1 MKQILKKMVVC
12 LLFLGAFTSAH
23 AQSDDPMDAL
33 RQSFP
38 QLTELFSDELSNY
51 PAHYIFAV
59 DVSGT
64 MYKHEALVTSS
75 LKPFVDAL
83 PDKDRV
89 HVIPF
94 GADAKI
100 SELGF
105 FGVIDSGV
113 KKSLKNNINNLY
125 RKTYEDGFMQYTDIP
140 NAVYGISKVIQNNPE
155 YKVNIVVIITDF
167 RNDQKVGREHKIA
180 SEDLKKMHSAIKA
193 ATGDVYTRF
202 IALQLPNT
210 DTSAPGYCTDQ
221 LAEKVFKFDDHILEI
236 TQAQNDKNI
245 IKEWFN
251 QIKRDIL
258 VTKLKAI
265 VRDANRSTPVEIKKL
280 EKDIDGNVTAEI
292 HWEPSKLYPT
302 IKISETTV
310 DGEGFKF
317 ENNRENFTQT
327 KNKVINVEL
336 GQIKHKEYG
345 FHKFDGNINLG
356 LTLPTPYDKELQALE
371 AEKPI
376 PATSKTSP
384 GWIFTFFLPFKVT
397 VTILVLLLLYIIG
410 VFKSMARN
418 RKLKL
423 YVTVTYND
431 SYGNQIGD
439 RVRIPATGDT
449 TDSIQVKGSV
459 VNAGWE
465 VLIKKKKANPFL
477 LFTKPYFE
485 WSQSRPFV
493 RQGLRN
499 QSGKL
504 TGAITLNCGT
514 NSQNITHSVRI
525 NPTIK
530 TK

>member
-1 MKQILKKMVVC
+1 
-12 LLFLGAFTSAH
+12 
-23 AQSDDPMDAL
+23 
-33 RQSFP
+33 
-38 QLTELFSDELSNY
+38 
-51 PAHYIFAV
+51 
-59 DVSGT
+59 
-64 MYKHEALVTSS
+64 
-75 LKPFVDAL
+75 
-83 PDKDRV
+83 
-89 HVIPF
+89 
-94 GADAKI
+94 
-100 SELGF
+100 
-105 FGVIDSGV
+105 
-113 KKSLKNNINNLY
+113 
-125 RKTYEDGFMQYTDIP
+125 
-140 NAVYGISKVIQNNPE
+140 
-155 YKVNIVVIITDF
+155 
-167 RNDQKVGREHKIA
+167 
-180 SEDLKKMHSAIKA
+180 MHSAIKA

-317 ENNRENFTQT
+317 ENNRENFKQT
-327 KNKVINVEL
+327 KSKVINVEL

-418 RKLKL
+418 RKLRIR
-423 YVTVTYND
+423 VTVTYND
-431 SYGNQIGD
+431 QFGTLIDTGMIPPMPGFSINGFDINGTDVNGEWNI
-439 RVRIPATGDT
+439 RI
-449 TDSIQVKGSV
+449 S
-459 VNAGWE
+459 
-465 VLIKKKKANPFL
+465 KKKANPFL

-485 WSQSRPFV
+485 W
-493 RQGLRN
+493 RQANGSVKLGAHN
-499 QSGKL
+499 TSGKL
-504 TGAITLNCGT
+504 SGAIFLNCGPEPMT
-514 NSQNITHSVRI
+514 TTHSVQI
-525 NPTIK
+525 IPTIR